1 MDVKKVVIV
10 GGGSAGWMTAST
22 LIKSLPNIKVTLVES
37 PTISKIG
44 VGESTLAG
52 LPAWLFALGID
63 VNKFMK
69 ETDASYKLSIRFED
83 FHHIGDGGFHYPFG
97 HPTLENCH
105 LPGAND
111 WHVLKKYYPETT
123 TQSYVQALFPQ
134 SVLLDSNK
142 MMDPEK
148 GELGQFT
155 LKRDFALQ
163 FDAIKFADWLA
174 REFAKPL
181 GVEHIL
187 ANVTDVIQNEN
198 GIKSIILEDGTE
210 VEGDLF
216 VDCTGFKS
224 MLISGALNE
233 PFLSAADVLPVNSTW
248 AVQLQYEDPEKEVE
262 NYTNCTALG
271 HGWVWNAPLYSRI
284 GTGYVYSNRWT
295 TKEAALE
302 EFKQYI
308 VKTKG
313 AHRLPPDEA
322 FREVP
327 FRSGTFERT
336 WVKNVVAMG
345 LAGMFLE
352 PLESN
357 GLYFIHENAVMLSR
371 FLERGY
377 VNGID
382 RDFYN
387 GTTRSHFESFKA
399 FIKYHYCL
407 SSRRDTEFWK
417 YMTEESIAPNA
428 HEFSPTHVHAEAL
441 VNKTQNQSNRVS
453 MDSGFHAIAVGLE
466 WYPISSLSI
475 PYWNHLSKHDYL
487 QIADEFLSKTKSSQR
502 KWQKAIENAPSH
514 YQYLKQKFHSGE

>member
-1 MDVKKVVIV
+1 MDVKKIVVV
-10 GGGSAGWMTAST
+10 GGGSAGWMSAST
-22 LIKSLPNIKVTLVES
+22 LIKSLPNMEVVLVES

-52 LPAWLFALGID
+52 LPAWLNALEID

-69 ETDASYKLSIRFED
+69 YTDASYKLSIRFED
-83 FHHIGDGGFHYPFG
+83 FHHLGDGGFHYPFG
-97 HPTLENCH
+97 HPTLENCV

-111 WHVLKKYYPETT
+111 WHVAKKYYPEIT
-123 TQSYVQALFPQ
+123 TQSYVDSLFPQ
-134 SVLLDSNK
+134 SVLLNSGK
-142 MMDPEK
+142 MMDPK
-148 GELGQFT
+148 NNELGTFS
-155 LKRDFALQ
+155 LRRDFALQ
-163 FDAIKFADWLA
+163 FDAIKFAEWLA
-174 REFAKPL
+174 EEFAKPL
-181 GVEHIL
+181 GVQHIIG
-187 ANVTDVIQNEN
+187 NVTTINQDDS
-198 GIKSIILEDGTE
+198 GITSIVLEDGTE
-210 VEGDLF
+210 IYGDLF

-224 MLISGALNE
+224 MLLGGAMNE
-233 PFLSAADVLPVNSTW
+233 PFLSAQDVLPVNSTW
-248 AVQLQYEDPEKEVE
+248 AVQMPYEDPDKEVQ

-302 EFKQYI
+302 EFKQHI
-308 VKTKG
+308 IKTKG

-327 FRSGTFERT
+327 FKPGTYERT
-336 WVKNVVAMG
+336 WVKNVVGIG
-345 LAGMFLE
+345 LSAMFLE

-357 GLYFIHENAVMLSR
+357 GLYFIHENSVLLSR

-387 GTTRSHFESFKA
+387 GSSRSHYESFKS

-407 SSRRDTEFWK
+407 SKRRDTDFWK
-417 YMTEESIAPNA
+417 YMTEETIEPNA
-428 HEFSPTHVHAEAL
+428 WNLTPTDVHSEAL
-441 VNKTQNQSNRVS
+441 VNKTQNQSYRVS
-453 MDSGFHAIAVGLE
+453 MDSGFHAIAVGNE
-466 WYPISSLSI
+466 WYPISNLSVA
-475 PYWNHLSKHDYL
+475 YWQHLNDADY
-487 QIADEFLSKTKSSQR
+487 QKFADEFLVKTKASQR

-514 YQYLKQKFHSGE
+514 YQYLTEKFHKES